1 MISSA
6 HKSAT
11 SNPFIVIGFYDT
23 LGKGMS
29 EKQFLS
35 SQIWNLDKSGFP
47 TDTGRCK
54 VIAPNQE
61 VASKITSGAGCKN
74 ITVVAACNASFK
86 TIDPLVIFTG
96 RNLQS
101 SWKGKYLSMMT
112 GNFYQWI

>member
-6 HKSAT
+6 HKSTT

-23 LGKGMS
+23 LGKDMS

-35 SQIWNLDKSGFP
+35 SQIWNLCKSGFP

-54 VIAPNQE
+54 VIAPNRE
-61 VASKITSGAGCKN
+61 VASKITSGAGCEN
-74 ITVVAACNASFK
+74 ITVVAACNASDK
-86 TIDPLVIFTG
+86 AIDSLVIVTG
-96 RNLQS
+96 KNFQS